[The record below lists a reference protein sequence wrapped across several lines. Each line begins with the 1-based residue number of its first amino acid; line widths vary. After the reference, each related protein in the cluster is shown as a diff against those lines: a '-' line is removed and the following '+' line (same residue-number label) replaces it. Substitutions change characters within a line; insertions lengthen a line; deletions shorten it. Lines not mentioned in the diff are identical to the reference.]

1 MDKQKRNTKTK
12 EMVMTL
18 FSNASS
24 ALCYDDLEQQL
35 AGQLNRVTIYRIL
48 QSFCDDGKVH
58 KIPDKNGKVYY
69 ALCQDCEAGH
79 HNDNHVHFRCMKCE
93 NIICIDKPV
102 DIPGLPRG
110 YRVRDVSCFIS
121 GYCPNC
127 SSSTHEKTVA
137 GRAVH
142 AVARGRRLRATR

>member
-12 EMVMTL
+12 EMVMDVFT
-18 FSNASS
+18 NASS
-24 ALCYDDLEQQL
+24 ALCYDELEQQL

-48 QSFCDDGKVH
+48 QSFCNDGKVH
-58 KIPDKNGKVYY
+58 KIPDRDGKVYY

-79 HNDNHVHFRCMKCE
+79 HHDNHLHFRCVKCE
-93 NIICIDKPV
+93 SIICIDKPV
-102 DIPGLPRG
+102 NIPGLPRG
-110 YRVRDVSCFIS
+110 YRVQDVSCFVS

-127 SSSTHEKTVA
+127 PTSTHENNFA

-142 AVARGRRLRATR
+142 GVARGRRARPAR